1 MGGSMNYDQRISL
14 LKDWFAKDILTRFNM
29 PRDLDPKIVA
39 MDIIEAVNR
48 NIPNQT
54 DEQRMQHLVASTA
67 KEVVQS
73 ATTRTVPSVKEF
85 TNAIRKVSQSHGERH
100 TGAVSVSFDPY
111 HLAAKRIR
119 SGEAVSDMYLS
130 GVHRQKLINDFGIT
144 EAELDPYDLAL
155 AAHMQ

>member
-1 MGGSMNYDQRISL
+1 MVGSLNYDQRISL

-48 NIPNQT
+48 NIPNQV
-54 DEQRMQHLVASTA
+54 DQQRMQHLVASTA

-85 TNAIRKVSQSHGERH
+85 TTAIRKVSQSHGERH
-100 TGAVSVSFDPY
+100 TGAVGVSFDLY

-119 SGEAVSDMYLS
+119 SGEAVSDMFLR
-130 GVHRQKLINDFGIT
+130 GVHRQKLIDDFGIT

-155 AAHMQ
+155 AAYTQ

>member
-1 MGGSMNYDQRISL
+1 MNYDQRISL

-48 NIPNQT
+48 NIPNQV
-54 DEQRMQHLVASTA
+54 DQQRMQHLVALTA

-85 TNAIRKVSQSHGERH
+85 TNAIRKVSQSHGEPRV
-100 TGAVSVSFDPY
+100 GPSKFVPDSY
-111 HLAAKRIR
+111 HITATRIR
-119 SGEAVSDMYLS
+119 SREAVLGMFLT

-144 EAELDPYDLAL
+144 DADLEPYDLAMT
-155 AAHMQ
+155 AYTQ

>member
-1 MGGSMNYDQRISL
+1 MAGSLNYDQRISL
-14 LKDWFAKDILTRFNM
+14 LKDWFGKEILTRFNM

-48 NIPNQT
+48 NIPNNT
-54 DEQRMQHLVASTA
+54 DAQRMQHLVALTA

-100 TGAVSVSFDPY
+100 TAPVGTSFDPY

-119 SGEAVSDMYLS
+119 SGEAVSDMYLG
-130 GVHRQKLINDFGIT
+130 GVHREKLINDFGIT
-144 EAELDPYDLAL
+144 EADLHPYDVAI
-155 AAHMQ
+155 AAYMQ

>member
-1 MGGSMNYDQRISL
+1 MAGSLNYDQRISL

-48 NIPNQT
+48 NIPNQV
-54 DEQRMQHLVASTA
+54 DQQRMHHIVASTA

-100 TGAVSVSFDPY
+100 TGPSKFVLDSY
-111 HLAAKRIR
+111 HLAATRIR
-119 SGEAVSDMYLS
+119 SGDAVSDMFLS
-130 GVHRQKLINDFGIT
+130 GVHREKLINDFGIT
-144 EAELDPYDLAL
+144 DADLEPYDLAMT
-155 AAHMQ
+155 AHTQ

>member
-1 MGGSMNYDQRISL
+1 MAGSLNYDQRISL

-29 PRDLDPKIVA
+29 PRDLNPKIVA

-48 NIPNQT
+48 NIPNQV
-54 DEQRMQHLVASTA
+54 DQQRMHHIVALTA

-100 TGAVSVSFDPY
+100 TGPSKFVLDSY
-111 HLAAKRIR
+111 HLAATRIR
-119 SGEAVSDMYLS
+119 SGDAVSDMFLS

-144 EAELDPYDLAL
+144 DADLEPYDLAMT
-155 AAHMQ
+155 AYMQ